1 MIGGVLVL
9 ENGSKMKKMKKKKR
23 IAALYLLA
31 ARFSFVV
38 LISSLPNC
46 WEV

>member
-9 ENGSKMKKMKKKKR
+9 ENGSKMKRKKR

-31 ARFSFVV
+31 Q
-38 LISSLPNC
+38 L
-46 WEV
+46 

>member
-9 ENGSKMKKMKKKKR
+9 ENGLKMKKKKR

-31 ARFSFVV
+31 HLAT
-38 LISSLPNC
+38 NMKY
-46 WEV
+46 